1 LCDEEDAGRPTS
13 DKHANA
19 HVTCQKSRKNI
30 ISQENLSNKLHLQL
44 KKRKGTPLSGGHAV
58 LPCKAALETYFNVK
72 LRVRSP
78 GDEGKSLNSTF
89 TWADLLNANMIQNIQ
104 I

>member
-1 LCDEEDAGRPTS
+1 MKRMPVAPPLINMPMRMSPVKNKE
-13 DKHANA
+13 
-19 HVTCQKSRKNI
+19 KSSSAREKPQCKAWPAQI
-30 ISQENLSNKLHLQL
+30 QL
-44 KKRKGTPLSGGHAV
+44 LKGPHFLGGYAV

-89 TWADLLNANMIQNIQ
+89 QWADLLNANMIQNIQ